1 MLLHELG
8 HLVKG
13 PEGNWLLPDDGN
25 DVEASSNNSKKIEDV
40 CGDQI
45 KELAKS
51 NNSKKPLKKAE
62 PQEAV
67 ARTNTSLEANH

>member
-13 PEGNWLLPDDGN
+13 AEGNWLLPDDGN
-25 DVEASSNNSKKIEDV
+25 DVEASSNNSRKIEDV

-45 KELAKS
+45 RELAKS
-51 NNSKKPLKKAE
+51 STSKKHLKQAE

-67 ARTNTSLEANH
+67 ARTNTSPEPNH

>member
-13 PEGNWLLPDDGN
+13 AEGNWLLPDDGN
-25 DVEASSNNSKKIEDV
+25 DVEASSTNSRKIEDV

-45 KELAKS
+45 RELAKS
-51 NNSKKPLKKAE
+51 NNGKKHLKQAE
-62 PQEAV
+62 PREAV
-67 ARTNTSLEANH
+67 ARTSTSSEPNH